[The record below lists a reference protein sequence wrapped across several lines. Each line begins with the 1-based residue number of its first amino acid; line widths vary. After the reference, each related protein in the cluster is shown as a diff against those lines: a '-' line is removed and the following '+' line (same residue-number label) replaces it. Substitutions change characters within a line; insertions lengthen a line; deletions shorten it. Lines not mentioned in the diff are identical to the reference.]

1 MNTARLKLIVVK
13 PAFWF
18 GLFALLGVLSAVQS
32 ILLGD
37 KTTHG
42 IVHSHYNNYV
52 IFKYAFRHLMQGVE
66 LYAYYPAEHFDIYK
80 YSPAFALAFGFF
92 NALPDWLGLSIFN
105 VLNAVALVYGLHL
118 LPGLPQRLKVTALG
132 FSVIEMLTSIQNS
145 QCNGLITGLLILAVA
160 NLERERIA
168 LAVLCVM
175 ITVYIK
181 LFGVVAFS
189 LFLFYPGK
197 GRMIIW
203 GLIWAV
209 FFSLVPLVVVSPE
222 ALMALYKSW
231 WKIISEDHGNN
242 YGFSMIG
249 WLHYWFGLNPN
260 KLLIQ
265 VLGVLS
271 FILPLLQWNKWKNQL
286 FRYRMLAL
294 VLLWVIIFNHMSESP
309 TLVIA
314 VCGASLWFSLS
325 ERNRSD
331 WALMLFCLLLTSLS
345 STDLFPYSLR
355 STWIYPKV
363 MKVFPLICIWLK
375 LMYELFSMQSASKM
389 PAADQA

>member
-1 MNTARLKLIVVK
+1 MNSVRLKSIVGK

-32 ILLGD
+32 IQLGD

-52 IFKYAFRHLMQGVE
+52 IFKYAFRHLMQGIE

-105 VLNAVALVYGLHL
+105 VLNAVAVVYGLHL
-118 LPGLPQRLKVTALG
+118 LPGLTQKLKVTALG

-181 LFGVVAFS
+181 IFGLVAFS

-197 GRMIIW
+197 GRMIFW
-203 GLIWAV
+203 GLAWAV
-209 FFSLVPLVVVSPE
+209 VFSLVPLLVVSPD
-222 ALMALYKSW
+222 ALLGLYKSW
-231 WKIISEDHGNN
+231 WRIISEDHGNN
-242 YGFSMIG
+242 YGFSVIG
-249 WLHYWFGLNPN
+249 WLHHWFGLNPN
-260 KLLIQ
+260 KLAVQ
-265 VLGVLS
+265 VFGVLS
-271 FILPLLQWNKWKNQL
+271 FLIPLLQWKKWGNRL

-294 VLLWVIIFNHMSESP
+294 VLLWVILFNHMSESP

-314 VCGASLWFSLS
+314 VCGASMWFSLS
-325 ERNRSD
+325 ERNRFD

-375 LMYELFSMQSASKM
+375 LLYELFSMQSESKM
-389 PAADQA
+389 PVADQV

>member
-1 MNTARLKLIVVK
+1 MKTAQLKSLAGK
-13 PAFWF
+13 PALWF
-18 GLFALLGVLSAVQS
+18 DLFALLGVLSAVQS

-42 IVHSHYNNYV
+42 IIHSHYNNYV
-52 IFKYAFRHLMQGVE
+52 IFKYAFRHLVQGIE

-105 VLNAVALVYGLHL
+105 VLNAVAVVYGLHL
-118 LPGLPQRLKVTALG
+118 LPGLPQRLKSTALG

-145 QCNGLITGLLILAVA
+145 QCNGLIAGLLILAIA
-160 NLERERIA
+160 SLERERIG

-181 LFGVVAFS
+181 IFGVVAFS

-197 GRMIIW
+197 GRMIMW
-203 GLIWAV
+203 GLIWAA
-209 FFSLVPLVVVSPE
+209 FFSLVPLVVVNPE
-222 ALMALYKSW
+222 GLIALYKSW
-231 WKIISEDHGNN
+231 WKIITEDHGNN

-265 VLGVLS
+265 ALGVLS
-271 FILPLLQWNKWKNQL
+271 FVLPLLQWNKWSNRL

-294 VLLWVIIFNHMSESP
+294 VLLWVIVFNHMSESP

-314 VCGASLWFSLS
+314 VCGAALWFSLS
-325 ERNRSD
+325 EQKRID
-331 WALMLFCLLLTSLS
+331 WALILFCLLLTSLS

-363 MKVFPLICIWLK
+363 MKVFPLILIWMK
-375 LMYELFSMQSASKM
+375 LSVELFTMKAKAEM
-389 PAADQA
+389 PAGERL